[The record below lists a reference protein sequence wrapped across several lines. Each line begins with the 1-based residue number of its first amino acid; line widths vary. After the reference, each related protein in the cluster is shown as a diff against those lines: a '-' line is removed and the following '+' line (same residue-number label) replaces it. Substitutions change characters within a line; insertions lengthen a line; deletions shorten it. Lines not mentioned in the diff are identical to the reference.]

1 METITEILNFIF
13 PFLDTQQ
20 AIVVLT
26 FLLTIVAFMADKVRS
41 DIVALC
47 SMAILLTTNV
57 ITPSEALAGFSNS
70 AVVMMI
76 GLFIV
81 GGAVFQTG
89 LAKTISG
96 KLLRLAGTDEKRLFF
111 LVMIV
116 TAVVAAFVSNTGTV
130 ALLLPIIL
138 AMSKTSGTN
147 PAKLMMPLAF
157 ASSMGGV
164 LTLIGTPPN
173 LIVDGYLRDNNL
185 PGFSFFDFTPIGI
198 ICLLTGLL
206 LLYPLCKL
214 FLNKKDRDGAE
225 KGDDRSI
232 AALLQEYHLGDCVF
246 RLQVDEGHSLLEG
259 RSVGELNIRHNYG
272 ITLLEI
278 RRANKSMFSTKIQEL
293 VKADTVFQKGDT
305 LFVLGQYDRVHTFAD
320 AHNLIIH
327 EDKERGTKAKL
338 DFYEIGLSEVLI
350 TPESALVNRPLRAAN
365 FNERFN
371 LNVLAV
377 KRNGKYI
384 FDDMLDAPVKAG
396 DMILVHGSWKGIE
409 SMAKKSRE
417 WVVFGDPK
425 ADAESVALDH
435 KAPLAAGIMVA
446 MVF

>member
-130 ALLLPIIL
+130 ELLMPIIL
-138 AMSKTSGTN
+138 AM
-147 PAKLMMPLAF
+147 
-157 ASSMGGV
+157 
-164 LTLIGTPPN
+164 
-173 LIVDGYLRDNNL
+173 
-185 PGFSFFDFTPIGI
+185 
-198 ICLLTGLL
+198 
-206 LLYPLCKL
+206 
-214 FLNKKDRDGAE
+214 
-225 KGDDRSI
+225 
-232 AALLQEYHLGDCVF
+232 
-246 RLQVDEGHSLLEG
+246 
-259 RSVGELNIRHNYG
+259 
-272 ITLLEI
+272 
-278 RRANKSMFSTKIQEL
+278 
-293 VKADTVFQKGDT
+293 
-305 LFVLGQYDRVHTFAD
+305 
-320 AHNLIIH
+320 
-327 EDKERGTKAKL
+327 
-338 DFYEIGLSEVLI
+338 
-350 TPESALVNRPLRAAN
+350 
-365 FNERFN
+365 
-371 LNVLAV
+371 
-377 KRNGKYI
+377 
-384 FDDMLDAPVKAG
+384 
-396 DMILVHGSWKGIE
+396 
-409 SMAKKSRE
+409 
-417 WVVFGDPK
+417 
-425 ADAESVALDH
+425 
-435 KAPLAAGIMVA
+435 
-446 MVF
+446 

>member
-147 PAKLMMPLAF
+147 
-157 ASSMGGV
+157 
-164 LTLIGTPPN
+164 
-173 LIVDGYLRDNNL
+173 R
-185 PGFSFFDFTPIGI
+185 
-198 ICLLTGLL
+198 
-206 LLYPLCKL
+206 
-214 FLNKKDRDGAE
+214 
-225 KGDDRSI
+225 
-232 AALLQEYHLGDCVF
+232 
-246 RLQVDEGHSLLEG
+246 
-259 RSVGELNIRHNYG
+259 
-272 ITLLEI
+272 
-278 RRANKSMFSTKIQEL
+278 
-293 VKADTVFQKGDT
+293 
-305 LFVLGQYDRVHTFAD
+305 
-320 AHNLIIH
+320 
-327 EDKERGTKAKL
+327 
-338 DFYEIGLSEVLI
+338 
-350 TPESALVNRPLRAAN
+350 
-365 FNERFN
+365 
-371 LNVLAV
+371 
-377 KRNGKYI
+377 
-384 FDDMLDAPVKAG
+384 
-396 DMILVHGSWKGIE
+396 
-409 SMAKKSRE
+409 
-417 WVVFGDPK
+417 
-425 ADAESVALDH
+425 
-435 KAPLAAGIMVA
+435 
-446 MVF
+446 